1 MAQLLPET
9 LVIDAFCS
17 RRHEELLETLS
28 AARATTEQILRE
40 LPRALRI
47 VRIQATIGAGAE
59 TATCQML
66 HEVTG
71 ATWYAETL
79 DGVTHFWATRDELRL
94 RGSSTLAPTAAGGE

>member
-47 VRIQATIGAGAE
+47 VRIQVTGDTTAH

-66 HEVTG
+66 QEVTG

-79 DGVTHFWATRDELRL
+79 DGVAHFWAARDELRL
-94 RGSSTLAPTAAGGE
+94 RGSFTPAPTAAGGE